1 MLSLFRPAYLLL
13 GYSGA
18 KLLFPL
24 SIVLSPSKTLA
35 IGCSAENSLGRQRV
49 ALLLTVIVL
58 GVHMQTV
65 MSVPLYTFP
74 EEFASGRC
82 IICTH
87 SLLNFYH
94 REFWSNFYI
103 SIVSTFSINILMWKC
118 FYFIERGVKD
128 TVNWERGKHSDRDS
142 PGTNTEWRN
151 KKCSTDKTTMEWSIS
166 HSPFVLISMRATLEN
181 AFSRAPLTLHLVT

>member
-35 IGCSAENSLGRQRV
+35 IGCSAENALRRQRV
-49 ALLLTVIVL
+49 AFLLTVIVL

-65 MSVPLYTFP
+65 MSMPLYTFP

-87 SLLNFYH
+87 SLFNFYH

-103 SIVSTFSINILMWKC
+103 SIVLTFSINILMGKC
-118 FYFIERGVKD
+118 LYFIERGVKD
-128 TVNWERGKHSDRDS
+128 TVN
-142 PGTNTEWRN
+142 
-151 KKCSTDKTTMEWSIS
+151 
-166 HSPFVLISMRATLEN
+166 
-181 AFSRAPLTLHLVT
+181 